1 MDCMSVPPLFDV
13 ILGSVLISSFV
24 CSGIV
29 CSENGLQHCMEID
42 IECKEKTIVS
52 HTFVT

>member
-1 MDCMSVPPLFDV
+1 MSVLPLFDV
-13 ILGSVLISSFV
+13 TLGSILISFV

-29 CSENGLQHCMEID
+29 CSENGLQRYMEIY

-52 HTFVT
+52 HTFVA